1 MIALPRWKTTFVASW
16 LAQVCS
22 IIGFSMVVP
31 FLPFYVR
38 ELGVHDERSVLLW
51 SGWGLAGSAGL
62 TMALL
67 APFWGVMADRYGR
80 KLMVMRSMFGGMV
93 VLTLMALVQNIWQL
107 FALRILQGALTGTV
121 SASVALVSSVVP
133 ERRAGFALGLMQT
146 ALMVGN
152 SLGPW
157 IGGHC
162 AEHFGYRVPFLFAG
176 VFLLAGGLLTVFGVH
191 EGFDPEEA
199 RQAEQFGSL
208 RGVIMQAGFP
218 SLIGLLFM
226 VQFVSAFTGPI
237 LPLYIEKLSHLPTG
251 QAAGITGNI
260 FGVAGLAAAVSAAI
274 IGRLSDTWGHG
285 RVLTGCM
292 VLTGLALFPHALAQN
307 TDQLL
312 GLRILVA
319 LASAGITPSANA
331 IIRALIPRSA
341 CGKAFGIVQSFTCLG
356 WGIGPA
362 VGSSLAAGMGMR
374 LPFVVVGAAFLLTSA
389 LAAAVLPRTQ
399 QHIVDSRAAA
409 EGLAGSPGPQVCG
422 EQPECGCSLESP
434 K

>member
-1 MIALPRWKTTFVASW
+1 
-16 LAQVCS
+16 
-22 IIGFSMVVP
+22 MVVP

-38 ELGVHDERSVLLW
+38 ELGIHDEKSVLLW

-62 TMALL
+62 TMAIL

-93 VLTLMALVQNIWQL
+93 VLTLMALVQNVWQL

-152 SLGPW
+152 SVGPW

-162 AEHFGYRVPFLFAG
+162 AESFGYRVPFLFAG
-176 VFLLAGGLLTVFGVH
+176 VFLLAGGLLTLFGVH

-237 LPLYIEKLSHLPTG
+237 LPLYIEKLSQLPTG
-251 QAAGITGNI
+251 QAAGVTGNI
-260 FGVAGLAAAVSAAI
+260 FGAAGLAAAVSAAI

-285 RVLTGCM
+285 RILTACM
-292 VLTGLALFPHALAQN
+292 VLTGVALFPHALAQN
-307 TDQLL
+307 TDQLM

-319 LASAGITPSANA
+319 LASAGITPAANA
-331 IIRALIPRSA
+331 IIRGLIPRSA

-362 VGSSLAAGMGMR
+362 VGSSLAAGMGLR

-389 LAAAVLPRTQ
+389 MAAAVLPRTQ
-399 QHIVDSRAAA
+399 QHIAASRAAA
-409 EGLAGSPGPQVCG
+409 QAVAGSPGPQIYG
-422 EQPECGCSLESP
+422 EHPGCGCALKPP